1 MRGSGASAAR
11 AAVPGVAGGGRPAVC
26 IDLSFAFG
34 SYAPNRCR
42 VGRMADNFLP
52 LVGAIVIAGL
62 AALAVLVVFSV
73 RALRRRDPQ
82 AADPQLLELARLQ
95 AETAVRIEAMRDML
109 AGRQAELHRAVNE
122 RLDSVTH
129 HLNQSMTTTRQ
140 HTVESLQ
147 RLNERLAVID
157 NAQRNIADLA
167 SQMTSLQSL
176 LANKQQRGAF
186 GQSRME
192 LIVQDGLP
200 KDCYEFQLT
209 LSNKCRPDCA
219 VFLPDRRPLTIDAKF
234 PLEAVTALREAKS
247 GDERKQAG
255 VRLRQD
261 VARHVESIAAKYLIA
276 GETQDLALM
285 FVPSESIFA
294 ELHDGFDDIMQ
305 KAFRSR
311 VVIVSPSLL
320 MLAIQVVQQ
329 IQKDARMREAADEIH
344 AEVGHL
350 MDDLKRLHERVL
362 KLQQHFGQ
370 ANEDVRQILVSAEK
384 IERRG
389 ARIREVEFD
398 GEDAAADQAVIPAP
412 LPRRLQAGE

>member
-1 MRGSGASAAR
+1 
-11 AAVPGVAGGGRPAVC
+11 
-26 IDLSFAFG
+26 
-34 SYAPNRCR
+34 
-42 VGRMADNFLP
+42 MADHLLP
-52 LVGAIVIAGL
+52 LVIAIALAGIAVALAIV
-62 AALAVLVVFSV
+62 AVRV
-73 RALRRRDPQ
+73 LRRRDPQ
-82 AADPQLLELARLQ
+82 TADKQLLELARLHT
-95 AETAVRIEAMRDML
+95 ETAVRIEAMRDML

-147 RLNERLAVID
+147 KLNERLAVID

-167 SQMTSLQSL
+167 SQMTSLQSV

-186 GQSRME
+186 GQARME

-200 KDCYEFQLT
+200 KDCYEFQFT

-219 VFLPDRRPLTIDAKF
+219 VFLPDGRPLTIDAKF
-234 PLEAVTALREAKS
+234 PLEAITALREAKTE
-247 GDERKQAG
+247 DERKQAAA
-255 VRLRQD
+255 RMRQD
-261 VARHVESIAAKYLIA
+261 VARHVEDIAAKYLIP
-276 GETQDLALM
+276 GETQDLSLM

-294 ELHDGFDDIMQ
+294 ELHDGFDDIVQ
-305 KAFRSR
+305 KAFRCK

-329 IQKDARMREAADEIH
+329 IQKDARMREAAGQIH

-370 ANEDVRQILVSAEK
+370 VNEDVRQILVSAEK
-384 IERRG
+384 IEKRG
-389 ARIREVEFD
+389 TRIREVEFD
-398 GEDAAADQAVIPAP
+398 GEDVAAADPVVIPAP

>member
-1 MRGSGASAAR
+1 MTEHLLLL
-11 AAVPGVAGGGRPAVC
+11 AAV
-26 IDLSFAFG
+26 
-34 SYAPNRCR
+34 
-42 VGRMADNFLP
+42 
-52 LVGAIVIAGL
+52 
-62 AALAVLVVFSV
+62 ALASVVALIVLITVAV
-73 RALRRRDPQ
+73 RALRRRETQ
-82 AADPQLLELARLQ
+82 AADKQLLELARLQ
-95 AETAVRIEAMRDML
+95 TETAVRVEAMRDLL
-109 AGRQAELHRAVNE
+109 ASRQAELHRAVNE

-129 HLNQSMTTTRQ
+129 HLNQSMTTTRE

-147 RLNERLAVID
+147 KLNERLAVID

-167 SQMTSLQSL
+167 SQMTSLQSV

-200 KDCYEFQLT
+200 KDCYQFQLT

-234 PLEAVTALREAKS
+234 PLEAVTAWREAKTE
-247 GDERKQAG
+247 DERKQAPS
-255 VRLRQD
+255 RMRQD
-261 VARHVESIAAKYLIA
+261 LARHVDDIAGKYLIA

-294 ELHDGFDDIMQ
+294 ELHDAFDDIVQ
-305 KAFRSR
+305 KAFRSK

-320 MLAIQVVQQ
+320 MLAIQVIQQ

-389 ARIREVEFD
+389 TRIREVEFD
-398 GEDAAADQAVIPAP
+398 GEDDAADAVVIPAP
-412 LPRRLQAGE
+412 LPRRVQAGE

>member
-1 MRGSGASAAR
+1 MT
-11 AAVPGVAGGGRPAVC
+11 
-26 IDLSFAFG
+26 DHLLLFATI
-34 SYAPNRCR
+34 A
-42 VGRMADNFLP
+42 L
-52 LVGAIVIAGL
+52 AGL
-62 AALAVLVVFSV
+62 VAVIVLGVVAV
-73 RALRRRDPQ
+73 RALRRRETQ
-82 AADPQLLELARLQ
+82 AADKQLLELARLQ
-95 AETAVRIEAMRDML
+95 TETAVRIEAMRDMI

-129 HLNQSMTTTRQ
+129 HLNQSMTTTRE

-167 SQMTSLQSL
+167 SQMTSLQSV

-200 KDCYEFQLT
+200 KNCYEFQLT

-234 PLEAVTALREAKS
+234 PLEAVTAWREAKTE
-247 GDERKQAG
+247 DERKQAAS
-255 VRLRQD
+255 RMRQD
-261 VARHVESIAAKYLIA
+261 LTKHVDDIAAKYLIA

>member
-1 MRGSGASAAR
+1 MT
-11 AAVPGVAGGGRPAVC
+11 
-26 IDLSFAFG
+26 DHLLLFATI
-34 SYAPNRCR
+34 A
-42 VGRMADNFLP
+42 L
-52 LVGAIVIAGL
+52 AGL
-62 AALAVLVVFSV
+62 VAVIVLGVVAV
-73 RALRRRDPQ
+73 RALRRRETQ
-82 AADPQLLELARLQ
+82 AADKQLLELARLQ
-95 AETAVRIEAMRDML
+95 TETAVRIEAMRDMI

-129 HLNQSMTTTRQ
+129 HLNQSMTTTRE

-234 PLEAVTALREAKS
+234 PLEAVTAWREAKTE
-247 GDERKQAG
+247 DERKQAAS
-255 VRLRQD
+255 RMRQD
-261 VARHVESIAAKYLIA
+261 LTKHVDDIAAKYLIA

-398 GEDAAADQAVIPAP
+398 GEDAAADQ
-412 LPRRLQAGE
+412 